1 MDVEF
6 SFFFPPSFPFRRIS
20 FIENG
25 RAPNLSHNPIEKKFL
40 TNGHGSLRISAS
52 RALVTIRTW
61 REGKGNWR
69 GKIVERYLKIPL
81 DEVTL
86 FKRFLARG
94 KRSIEI
100 TEKCQK

>member
-1 MDVEF
+1 MSNF
-6 SFFFPPSFPFRRIS
+6 HFFFPPSFPFRRIS

-40 TNGHGSLRISAS
+40 TNGHGSLRISVS
-52 RALVTIRTW
+52 RALVTIRT

-81 DEVTL
+81 DKVTL